1 MVVRELLTKIGFKLN
16 EQQLNTAEQRI
27 QKFSM
32 GVKIGIAAT
41 VAGIAAIG
49 KSAITAAADMEMLTT
64 QFEVMLG
71 SAEKA
76 TEMMEDLKTFA
87 AETPFALEDLAKGSQ
102 QLLSFGVKTEDIMKT
117 LKMLGDTAGGSSEK
131 LNGLVLAYG
140 KVTTKGK
147 ASMEELNMLAERG
160 LPIFKVLADQLGVT
174 RAQFFKM
181 VSKGQVSA
189 KDVTKAF
196 ETMTSEGG
204 MFFEGMKK
212 QSLTFHGL
220 VSTMRDN
227 FKLLL
232 ADIGTEFMP
241 IMKEIVQVITDLTKG
256 PLKEFVG
263 ALVGSL
269 QPILQLISDLLTPLF
284 QLLVPVFDALTAIIN
299 PLIEMIG
306 ALLIPVFEFLTP
318 IIEFIAKLFE
328 RLGAFWSAT
337 FVPLLE
343 VLGEVLSAV
352 SDALAPFLDIFLN
365 VFTGIMDLLQPL
377 YEAFVLLIEVA
388 LKPLFPILKLLGV
401 AFSFIAKVIK
411 FAFAVLEPFFKIL
424 GLIIEIFAELQNA
437 LFELYMAVLT
447 PLFELIGKLIP
458 GFDLFSNIL
467 EFILWLL
474 QPIIKGLEWTIEGIA
489 FVVVKI
495 KDLVKWLIDVFDD
508 EHVFNKG
515 GKESTVKVEMPTAA
529 MALKKGITN
538 KMANVNMT
546 NNVNLTARGNLANTA
561 GAKQALEEASRSI
574 FTIELQK
581 VLYNAGF

>member
-32 GVKIGIAAT
+32 GMKIGIAAT

-76 TEMMEDLKTFA
+76 NEMMEDLKTFA

-196 ETMTSEGG
+196 ETMTNEGG

-269 QPILQLISDLLTPLF
+269 QPILKLIADLLSPLF
-284 QLLVPVFDALTAIIN
+284 QLLVPVFNTLTAVIT
-299 PLIEMIG
+299 PLIEIIS
-306 ALLIPVFEFLTP
+306 ALLIPAFKILSPILEFVSKTFQRIGDFISAIFVP
-318 IIEFIAKLFE
+318 IIELF
-328 RLGAFWSAT
+328 GK
-337 FVPLLE
+337 VLE
-343 VLGEVLSAV
+343 GV
-352 SDALAPFLDIFLN
+352 APILKGILDIIFN
-365 VFTGIMDLLQPL
+365 VFNAIMDAIQPIL
-377 YEAFVLLIEVA
+377 ESFVLLIEVA
-388 LKPLFPILKLLGV
+388 LKPLFPILKMIGIL
-401 AFSFIAKVIK
+401 FISIAKMIG
-411 FAFAVLEPFFKIL
+411 FLFQALQPFFDIL
-424 GLIIEIFAELQNA
+424 A
-437 LFELYMAVLT
+437 LLV
-447 PLFELIGKLIP
+447 ELIA
-458 GFDLFSNIL
+458 NIL
-467 EFILWLL
+467 N
-474 QPIIKGLEWTIEGIA
+474 PIMEL
-489 FVVVKI
+489 KI

-561 GAKQALEEASRSI
+561 GAKQALDEAARSI